1 MRKTLIILFC
11 ILGMIVGVAL
21 GEYLATIPALS
32 FLSIGGEIGIKNP
45 IVIDLSF
52 MQFTLGIWLKI
63 SICGVICMVVF
74 AFIAKAV
81 VSWLKI

>member
-1 MRKTLIILFC
+1 MRKTIIVIFC

-21 GEYLATIPALS
+21 GEYLASIPALK

-45 IVIDLSF
+45 IVIDFLF
-52 MQFTLGIWLKI
+52 MQFTFGIWIKVSL
-63 SICGVICMVVF
+63 CGVICMVIF
-74 AFIAKAV
+74 ACISKMV